1 MIYACCVFFNE
12 VELLECWLNELA
24 PVVDQFVVVEAAHT
38 IQGQR
43 REGFEFPYWLGEE
56 FNVRW
61 LPLFAPLPTDTWQAE
76 PFVRKYV
83 NAGLYDAGPGDNI
96 FFSDVDEIPRARQLE
111 TGAEILD
118 STGERGIGFD
128 LREFCYRLDWGVPR
142 SMKILWKRPA
152 MMRWEHW
159 TDAQAAREA
168 THGKLRILGGELSGW
183 HFSSMGG
190 SERLRTKLQSF
201 THAELNND
209 YYTNDEIL
217 HRAVEEGKDI
227 LGRFECE
234 YVPLSPI
241 THPQYM
247 VRNPHTYRPMLRGG
261 LG

>member
-56 FNVRW
+56 FNIRW
-61 LPLFAPLPTDTWQAE
+61 LPLFAPLSTDTWQAE
-76 PFVRKYV
+76 TFVRRYV
-83 NAGLYDAGPGDNI
+83 NMGLYDADS
-96 FFSDVDEIPRARQLE
+96 FDHVLFSDVDEIPTAAQVEYAKHVIESTASIR
-111 TGAEILD
+111 GVGLD
-118 STGERGIGFD
+118 
-128 LREFCYRLDWGVPR
+128 LQEFCYRLDWRVPR
-142 SMKILWKRPA
+142 NVKILWKRPA
-152 MMRWEHW
+152 LVRRDWW
-159 TDAQAAREA
+159 TDAQAARDA
-168 THGKLRILGGELSGW
+168 THGEFPVTAYQAGW

-190 SERLRTKLQSF
+190 TERLRTKLQSF

-234 YVPLSPI
+234 YVPLSPD
-241 THPQYM
+241 THPLYM
-247 VRNPHTYRPMLRGG
+247 VEHPWTFAHMLRGG